1 MFFPKQIF
9 TINAHDKFFT
19 LSCKR
24 WNEARTFCFCFICFI
39 FNLLSQNSVRV
50 GRSLQIHGI
59 SLDLFDMKKVQ
70 VDILGLSTS
79 PQNNGA
85 YALILHEIGGK
96 RKLPIIIGSFEA
108 QAIALKLENI
118 KAPRPFTHDLVRSIA
133 ETFSIT
139 VTEVVIDELKNETF
153 YAKVV
158 CEMSGVVQ
166 EIDARPS
173 DAIAI
178 AVRCDAPI
186 FVSDEVMNEAGIVDE
201 KQSEQVGFVGAER
214 KQESQVRSSTP
225 LSKLDELNE
234 KLSEAISK
242 EDYEKAARIR
252 DEISKLKN
260 KG

>member
-1 MFFPKQIF
+1 
-9 TINAHDKFFT
+9 
-19 LSCKR
+19 
-24 WNEARTFCFCFICFI
+24 
-39 FNLLSQNSVRV
+39 
-50 GRSLQIHGI
+50 
-59 SLDLFDMKKVQ
+59 MKKIQ

-85 YALILHEIGGK
+85 YALILFEIGGK
-96 RKLPIIIGSFEA
+96 RKLPIIIGAFEA

-118 KAPRPFTHDLVRSIA
+118 KAPRPFTHDLVRA
-133 ETFSIT
+133 MADTFNIT
-139 VTEVVIDELKNETF
+139 VSEVMIDELKNETF

-158 CEMSGVVQ
+158 CEMTGMVH

-186 FVSDEVMNEAGIVDE
+186 FVAEEVMNEAGIVDD
-201 KQSEQVGFVGAER
+201 KQGEQVGFGVGSEK
-214 KQESQVRSSTP
+214 KQEPQPARPAAP
-225 LSKLDELNE
+225 LTKLDELND
-234 KLSEAISK
+234 KLNDAILK
-242 EDYEKAARIR
+242 EDYERAARLR

>member
-1 MFFPKQIF
+1 
-9 TINAHDKFFT
+9 
-19 LSCKR
+19 
-24 WNEARTFCFCFICFI
+24 
-39 FNLLSQNSVRV
+39 
-50 GRSLQIHGI
+50 
-59 SLDLFDMKKVQ
+59 MKKIQ

-85 YALILHEIGGK
+85 YALILFEIGGK
-96 RKLPIIIGSFEA
+96 RKLPIIIGAFEA

-118 KAPRPFTHDLVRSIA
+118 KAPRPFTHDLVRA
-133 ETFSIT
+133 MADTFNIT
-139 VTEVVIDELKNETF
+139 VSEVMIDELKNETF

-158 CEMSGVVQ
+158 CEMTGMVH

-186 FVSDEVMNEAGIVDE
+186 FVAEDVMNEAGIIDD
-201 KQSEQVGFVGAER
+201 KQSEQVGSGVGTEK
-214 KQESQVRSSTP
+214 KQESQSARPAAP
-225 LSKLDELNE
+225 LTKLDELNQ
-234 KLSEAISK
+234 KLSDAILK
-242 EDYEKAARIR
+242 EDYERAARIR